1 MTLEDMIVYQ
11 PFARD
16 VFVASTLILAV
27 GLITKA
33 GIALGS
39 MVDEG
44 FMTVHLRNQI
54 TRANRFAWGCIIVS
68 VLLMIPSSLVSS
80 SWDAFKIKT
89 MVAVIKADKT
99 EKAID
104 NINLL
109 IENLAKRLDD
119 GGLK

>member
-16 VFVASTLILAV
+16 IFCASTLALVV
-27 GLITKA
+27 GLLIKA
-33 GIALGS
+33 GLALACLL
-39 MVDEG
+39 DEP
-44 FMTVHLRNQI
+44 NQLKMA
-54 TRANRFAWGCIIVS
+54 RANRFAWGCIIGSILVI
-68 VLLMIPSSLVSS
+68 IPSAIVSS
-80 SWDAFKIKT
+80 SWDAFKLKT
-89 MVAVIKADKT
+89 MAAVIKADKT

-119 GGLK
+119 GRPE